1 RTAGPQPRDVLR
13 LSPPYLAKPL
23 PGKPRKLHAAGKLP
37 LHPLEL
43 LHHLAQLRVLLQEP
57 VHVLHVGPAAARDP
71 LPPAAVDHLG
81 TVPLA
86 WRHRADDRVEAIEVG
101 RLALEL
107 LGRALEHLAERQ
119 HAEDLIERAHL
130 SELLELIAEVLE
142 REGVLAELLR

>member
-1 RTAGPQPRDVLR
+1 GWWGACLVERSWARPPPLWVLVSSPGGGGPQPRAVLR

-71 LPPAAVDHLG
+71 LPPPAVHHLP
-81 TVPLA
+81 PLPLPFP
-86 WRHRADDRVEAIEVG
+86 H
-101 RLALEL
+101 
-107 LGRALEHLAERQ
+107 HP
-119 HAEDLIERAHL
+119 
-130 SELLELIAEVLE
+130 
-142 REGVLAELLR
+142 